1 MGLIMTVLRHLST
14 WKGFFTIPPAKSA
27 SGDHTPGE
35 VDAFVHKCI
44 STDAMGVI
52 QHESGIG
59 NMWVAVHQKKD
70 DESATLNAMSAK
82 AERQVRMGYLT
93 PHVLAVL
100 DTRLYTAVRGGV
112 NTAFGKGK
120 GIGISCNQPKAVL
133 AYDAHLLERVRFHY
147 Q

>member
-1 MGLIMTVLRHLST
+1 MGLIMTMLQHLST
-14 WKGFFTIPPAKSA
+14 WKGFFTIPAAKSA
-27 SGDHTPGE
+27 SGDHTQGE

-70 DESATLNAMSAK
+70 DESATLSALSAK
-82 AERQVRMGYLT
+82 AERQVGMGYLT

-100 DTRLYTAVRGGV
+100 DTRLYAIVRGGT
-112 NTAFGKGK
+112 NTAFGNGK
-120 GIGISCNQPKAVL
+120 GGSKSCNQPDAVL
-133 AYDAHLLERVRFHY
+133 AYDKHLLERVRFHY
-147 Q
+147 R